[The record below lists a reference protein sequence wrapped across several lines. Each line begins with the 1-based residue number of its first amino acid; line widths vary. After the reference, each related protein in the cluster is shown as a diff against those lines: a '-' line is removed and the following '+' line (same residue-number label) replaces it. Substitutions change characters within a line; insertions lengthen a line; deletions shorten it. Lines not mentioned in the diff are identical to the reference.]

1 LTDSSFQKYGP
12 LVIALVALAAAGAAG
27 WATMQD
33 DLISELS
40 AELSNRLN
48 THEKTMKAQDAR
60 IIKQENFNDMDA
72 EHLLKIEEAIG
83 ELQDESQQQQIS
95 IAILQARGDLT
106 TQPSTQPT
114 PTSTIDLR
122 LKVSDNKGN
131 QKSGYPRDVPAI
143 LIQGES
149 TFFKKSFLITIKD
162 PNGAFVK
169 DKFGETLSDGDIS
182 EAWIPSANP
191 IAGTYQVTIKIDL
204 KTDSINFVL
213 L

>member
-1 LTDSSFQKYGP
+1 MISVG
-12 LVIALVALAAAGAAG
+12 ALVTG
-27 WATMQD
+27 D
-33 DLISELS
+33 DSVNELS
-40 AELSNRLN
+40 AALSNRLN
-48 THEKTMKAQDAR
+48 AHEDTMVKLGTVVT
-60 IIKQENFNDMDA
+60 EN
-72 EHLLKIEEAIG
+72 HEAIETERLYNVG
-83 ELQDESQQQQIS
+83 LFEKFIELEGKVSDQQTKIS
-95 IAILQARGDLT
+95 ILESRGDVT
-106 TQPSTQPT
+106 TQPSNQPT

-122 LKVSDNKGN
+122 LKISDNKGN

-149 TFFKKSFLITIKD
+149 STFKKSFLITIKD

-191 IAGTYQVTIKIDL
+191 VAGTYIVTIKIDL
-204 KTDSINFVL
+204 KSDSISFVL